1 MIQSSDIGTVKALRE
16 LLDELPR
23 SEKPVVVWVGAGAS
37 SWCGYKRWE
46 DMAQYF
52 HDTYRRYEA
61 GYDAHKG
68 AFLLSKQDFPGL
80 FDLCKCTSLSRYA
93 KMLTD
98 ELSIR
103 PVTPL
108 FKRFCSAISR
118 VTPIHVLTTNVDEML
133 EKHIEA
139 SLIEHDDLARARSC
153 LLSKQ
158 PFICKL
164 HGSISNIKSVVF
176 STADYHVLENDES
189 YLSQLAGLIAM
200 SHLIFIG
207 YGLRDEYLVKLLQ
220 KNIKDAKAFGDGPH
234 YAILTTE
241 GDAFP
246 ESVKVIKYVGGLHTD
261 HRDSIQVLEQYGISQ
276 ASKVKTDIQ
285 PSIHAFRSSHLLFHI
300 FPPGTYISSQ
310 RLGFATDENGR
321 TMEALVGSGF
331 TNEELPDNRSTAFH
345 DLIVGLLCFDQT
357 YAPINAAGRV
367 HDLLGAEL
375 FWRLVSE
382 DILSFIQWEN
392 QECVIFPSTTSL
404 SGGDLASIKAF
415 NPDQTEKSVEQIIRQ
430 QLSAVPGH
438 EVEAA
443 RLFKLLFD
451 KTKTIPV
458 DIDNV
463 VPQYTRSLLLR
474 PEIRRLLGVSEG
486 NPISSLTRWNVFPII
501 RLATVVKIGIA
512 CSYLGI
518 ASTKLDFGAAMLAGP
533 ALATVAGREWVDD
546 VAGYV
551 LCGRFAADLGSLA
564 MADPSIIEAV
574 LRFRETAQGVSMRS
588 EIFSHLS
595 RSEAADAFIA
605 VNAALHESI
614 STKILQSARDKF
626 IEFRTPNIGDNKVRS
641 PSLWNDQ
648 RYSELAISKWRAR
661 SRQILFEHINALKLD
676 LYSECPCGSGDKLK
690 FCCEA
695 ALK

>member
-1 MIQSSDIGTVKALRE
+1 MIQSSDIRTVKALRE
-16 LLDELPR
+16 LLNELPR

-52 HDTYRRYEA
+52 HDTYRRYED
-61 GYDAHKG
+61 GYDDHKG
-68 AFLLSKQDFPGL
+68 ALLLSNQDFPGL
-80 FDLCKCTSLSRYA
+80 FDLCKYASLSRYA

-103 PVTPL
+103 PTTLL

-118 VTPIHVLTTNVDEML
+118 LTSVHVLTTNVDEML

-139 SLIEHDDLARARSC
+139 SLIARDDLARVRSC

-164 HGSISNIKSVVF
+164 HGSISNITSVVF
-176 STADYHVLENDES
+176 STTEYDGLEKDKS

-200 SHLIFIG
+200 SHLIFVG

-220 KNIKDAKAFGDGPH
+220 KNVEDSKAFGDGPH
-234 YAILTTE
+234 YAILPNE
-241 GDAFP
+241 GDIFP
-246 ESVKVIKYVGGLHTD
+246 ESVKIIKYVAIPHTD
-261 HRDSIQVLEQYGISQ
+261 HRDSIQILEQYGFNQS
-276 ASKVKTDIQ
+276 SNVKTDIQ
-285 PSIHAFRSSHLLFHI
+285 PSARTFRSSHLLFHI
-300 FPPGTYISSQ
+300 FPPGTYTSSQ
-310 RLGFATDENGR
+310 RLSLTSNENGR
-321 TMEALVGSGF
+321 TIEAVVGTGF

-367 HDLLGAEL
+367 HNLLGAEL
-375 FWRLVSE
+375 FWRLVFE

-392 QECVIFPSTTSL
+392 EEVVIFPSTTSL
-404 SGGDLASIKAF
+404 SGGELSSFKLH
-415 NPDQTEKSVEQIIRQ
+415 NPDQTERSIEQIIRQ

-438 EVEAA
+438 EGEAA
-443 RLFKLLFD
+443 RLFNLLFD
-451 KTKTIPV
+451 KTKTIPSA
-458 DIDNV
+458 IDSV
-463 VPQYTRSLLLR
+463 VSLYTRSLLLR

-486 NPISSLTRWNVFPII
+486 NPVNSLTRWNVFPVI
-501 RLATVVKIGIA
+501 RLATVVKIGLA
-512 CSYLGI
+512 CSHLGI

-533 ALATVAGREWVDD
+533 ALATVGGREWVDD

-551 LCGRFAADLGSLA
+551 LCGRSSANLGSLV

-574 LRFRETAQGVSMRS
+574 LRFRETAQGISIRS

-595 RSEAADAFIA
+595 RSEAADAFVA
-605 VNAALHESI
+605 VNAALREAI
-614 STKILQSARDKF
+614 PLRILQSARDRF
-626 IEFRTPNIGDNKVRS
+626 IEFRTPNSSGATSI

-648 RYSELAISKWRAR
+648 RYSDQQAIFKWRTR
-661 SRQILFEHINALKLD
+661 SRQILDAHIEALKLD
-676 LYSECPCGSGDKLK
+676 HYSECPCGSGDKLK